1 MQRCSFHF
9 FFRGQM
15 DNHMNCRAHA
25 DLLRGLFSPI
35 LSHAQCIFVR
45 VFFMLVHVNLVHK
58 NVSNRLFGTCQLI
71 FSINM

>member
-35 LSHAQCIFVR
+35 LSYAHICSC
-45 VFFMLVHVNLVHK
+45 FFKLVHVNLVHK